1 MAHPLARPSILAAL
15 MSVPLAVAA
24 PLGGLRAETT
34 APTVETVE
42 TVAPERLAA
51 LSHLMMMP
59 EVFAVMAE
67 EGRVYG
73 ASIED
78 QMFPGRG
85 GPAWAMRVETIYAPD
100 TLLPM
105 FETAFAAALAQDP
118 DTVAAA
124 EAFFG
129 TPAGQEILK
138 LEIEARR
145 ALLDTAVEEAA
156 QVEAE
161 RMKTERDPR
170 LRLVRDLIEAG
181 DLIESNVAGALSA
194 NLAFFEGMAAANVP
208 GMMTDR
214 ESMMAEVWSQEDSI
228 RAEMANWLVPFL
240 CLAYQPVSETDLK
253 TYIAFSAS
261 SEGKRLNAALFAG
274 FNETSRRISLQ
285 LGRAAAEAMAG
296 NDI

>member
-15 MSVPLAVAA
+15 LSVPLAVAP

-34 APTVETVE
+34 APTGETVE

-100 TLLPM
+100 TLLPV

-118 DTVAAA
+118 GTVAAA

-253 TYIAFSAS
+253 AYIAFSAS